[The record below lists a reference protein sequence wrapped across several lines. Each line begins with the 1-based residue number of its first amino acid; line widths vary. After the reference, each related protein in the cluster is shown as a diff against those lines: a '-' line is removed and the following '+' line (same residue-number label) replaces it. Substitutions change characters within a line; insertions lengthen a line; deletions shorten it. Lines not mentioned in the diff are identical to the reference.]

1 MPPPTTPSVPAA
13 ASTGIAHPSSTI
25 HRQIQHLLWIS
36 LGLSTIAIAL
46 SMVHAGALSFYAAPA
61 AFGLSFI
68 YNVTR
73 LALSRKERKAGPEAL
88 AGKLPATARKATI
101 ISGWFIA
108 LVWAAAVGV
117 TAALVIIITS
127 WGRVEK
133 RSVIIVGHFEWV
145 FGLFEMFVMGF
156 LALKC
161 TRERQQIVG
170 LANTARWYQL
180 GNYDM

>member
-1 MPPPTTPSVPAA
+1 MPPPTTSSAPAG
-13 ASTGIAHPSSTI
+13 ASTRIAHPSSTI

-36 LGLSTIAIAL
+36 IGLSTVFIAL
-46 SMVHAGALSFYAAPA
+46 SMVHIGSLSFFVAPA

-68 YNVTR
+68 HNVTL

-101 ISGWFIA
+101 ISGWFIT
-108 LVWAAAVGV
+108 LVYAGAVGV
-117 TAALVIIITS
+117 TAAFVIIIGN
-127 WGRVEK
+127 WGEVPK
-133 RSVIIVGHFEWV
+133 RTVIVGYFEWI
-145 FGLFEMFVMGF
+145 FGLFEMVVMGF